1 MKTLKR
7 IIALAICLILI
18 TISLAI
24 ADSQSSTTV
33 TDMAGREVIINGSV
47 DRLHVDW
54 ASGITLAMTLGA
66 TDKLVA
72 VPNAFHTD
80 TFAWCR
86 IICPSLEN
94 IVPDDAI
101 YQNIEAVL
109 NYEPQLVIT
118 QTKDNI
124 ELYERLGL
132 TVIYVKFND
141 VASFKQ
147 SIMIVGT
154 ALGGV
159 HLDRAND
166 FCNYMDECYA
176 LVQERTAGVAD
187 EDRPSVYYV
196 DSRFVDAYHTVG
208 TGEIQES
215 WILAAGGKLATAP
228 KFKGRNLEIT
238 AEEFL
243 NIDPDIIVIGA
254 QNQAQVFDLLMADP
268 VLCELTAV
276 KAGRVVRIP
285 QGMFPWC
292 RTGPESAM
300 QPIWAGKLL
309 HPELF
314 EDISIIDIARN
325 FYQRFYGTVLS
336 DEQLT
341 GILNGQLTPTAE

>member
-1 MKTLKR
+1 MTKLTRFVCLLLVLCMTAMLVP
-7 IIALAICLILI
+7 ALAE
-18 TISLAI
+18 
-24 ADSQSSTTV
+24 DSVTV
-33 TDMAGREVIINGSV
+33 TDMAGREVVVQGPV
-47 DRLHVDW
+47 ERLHVDW

-66 TDKLVA
+66 TEKLVT

-86 IICPSLEN
+86 IICPALEN
-94 IVPDDAI
+94 IVADDGA
-101 YQNIEAVL
+101 YQNLEGVL

-118 QTKDNI
+118 QTKDSI
-124 ELYERLGL
+124 ELYENLGL
-132 TVIYVKFND
+132 TVVYVKFND
-141 VASFKQ
+141 VESFKQ

-154 ALGGV
+154 ALGGS
-159 HLDRAND
+159 HLEQAVA
-166 FCNYMDECYA
+166 FCAYMDECYA
-176 LVQERTAGVAD
+176 FAQERVAAVAE

-215 WILAAGGKLATAP
+215 WILAAGGRLATAP

-243 NIDPDIIVIGA
+243 ITDPDIIVIGA
-254 QNQAQVFDLLMADP
+254 QNQAEVYKLLMADP
-268 VLCELTAV
+268 VLCELSAV
-276 KAGRVVRIP
+276 KAGNVVRIP

-314 EDISIIDIARN
+314 EDVVIIDMARE
-325 FYQRFYGTVLS
+325 FYQRFYGTVLT

>member
-1 MKTLKR
+1 MKKLMRVLSLT
-7 IIALAICLILI
+7 ICLILI
-18 TISLAI
+18 TTTLAV
-24 ADSQSSTTV
+24 ADSPNSIVV
-33 TDMAGREVIINGSV
+33 TDMAGREVVINGPV
-47 DRLHVDW
+47 ERLHVDW

-66 TDKLVA
+66 TEKLVA

-86 IICPSLEN
+86 IICPALES
-94 IVPDDAI
+94 IVADDSI
-101 YQNIEAVL
+101 YQNIEGVL

-124 ELYERLGL
+124 ELYEQLGL
-132 TVIYVKFND
+132 TVVYVKFND
-141 VASFKQ
+141 VSSFKQ

-154 ALGGV
+154 ALGGA
-159 HLDRAND
+159 HLDQAVD

-176 LVQERTAGVAD
+176 FAMERVAGLSEEAC
-187 EDRPSVYYV
+187 PSVYYV

-215 WILAAGGKLATAP
+215 WIMAAGGSLATAP
-228 KFKGRNLEIT
+228 KFEGRNLEIT
-238 AEEFL
+238 VEEFL
-243 NIDPDIIVIGA
+243 SIDPDIIVIGA
-254 QNQAQVFDLLMADP
+254 QNQAEVYDILMADP
-268 VLCELTAV
+268 VLCELSAV
-276 KAGRVVRIP
+276 KAGKVVRIP

-314 EDISIIDIARN
+314 EDVVIIDMARD
-325 FYQRFYGTVLS
+325 FYHRFYGTVLT
-336 DEQLT
+336 DDQLM
-341 GILNGQLTPTAE
+341 GILNGQLTPTAK